1 VNDACLAQALALAQ
15 QAIGLSEPNP
25 RVGCVLTAFGTDEV
39 IGQGF
44 TQVRGGSHAE
54 VQALADARSRGHSA
68 AGATAY
74 VTLEPCAHQGRTAP
88 CCDTLIA
95 AGISRVVVAT
105 QDPNP
110 LVQGA
115 GLARMRAAGIQ
126 VDMGPEAWARDAR
139 ELNIGFFSRM
149 VRKRPWVRLKV
160 AVSLDGRVALDD
172 GRSQWI
178 TSAEARADGHAWRR
192 RAGAVLTGIGTV
204 LADNPR
210 LDVRLVP
217 TQVQPYRVVLDS
229 ALRLP
234 EGSRIL
240 AAPGRAWILTTSAL
254 PAAPPLD
261 ADLIQLPSD
270 GDGRVDLKAALQALA
285 EREINELHV
294 EAGPALNAALLQQDL
309 VDELLVY
316 LAPRLLGPGRPL
328 ADLPALAGLEAALDF
343 EWHEVVQVGPD
354 LRLRLRPP
362 ARANF

>member
-1 VNDACLAQALALAQ
+1 MINACLAQALTLAQ
-15 QAIGLSEPNP
+15 QAVGLSEPNP
-25 RVGCVLTAFGTDEV
+25 RVGCVLTAAGTHRV
-39 IGQGF
+39 IGVGF
-44 TQVRGGSHAE
+44 TQARGGAHAE
-54 VQALADARSRGHSA
+54 VQALTSARSQGHSS

-74 VTLEPCAHQGRTAP
+74 VTLEPCAHQGRTPP

-149 VRKRPWVRLKV
+149 LRKRPWVRMKV
-160 AVSLDGRVALDD
+160 AVSLDGRVALAD

-229 ALRLP
+229 SLRLP
-234 EGSRIL
+234 ATSRIL
-240 AAPGRAWILTTSAL
+240 DAPGRTWVLTTSPAL
-254 PAAPPLD
+254 AVPPFD
-261 ADLIQLPSD
+261 ADLIQLPAD
-270 GDGRVDLKAALQALA
+270 VDGRVDLQAALQALA
-285 EREINELHV
+285 SREVNELHV

-316 LAPRLLGPGRPL
+316 MAPRLLGPGRPL
-328 ADLPALAGLEAALDF
+328 ADLPALSGLEAALDF
-343 EWHEVVQVGPD
+343 EWQEVTQVGPD

-362 ARANF
+362 ARADF